1 MPASIAMPATA
12 NFSGDRVG
20 CDAVSTVVDVHAGRA
35 PGDLLP
41 DVGRPLPHVGRPWS
55 DVGRPLPVG
64 ARADAV
70 E

>member
-41 DVGRPLPHVGRPWS
+41 DVGRPLP
-55 DVGRPLPVG
+55 VG